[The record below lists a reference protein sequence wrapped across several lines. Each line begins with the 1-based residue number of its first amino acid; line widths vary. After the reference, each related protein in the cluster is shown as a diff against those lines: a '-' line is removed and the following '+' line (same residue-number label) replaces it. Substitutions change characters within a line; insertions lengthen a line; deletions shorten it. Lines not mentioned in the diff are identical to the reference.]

1 MDDSLLIAQRDG
13 WGVSLDTLTGKDD
26 LFDALYGMGE
36 IRLDDR
42 LSDGVIGE
50 GEAREAQREGWEW

>member
-1 MDDSLLIAQRDG
+1 M
-13 WGVSLDTLTGKDD
+13 DTLTGKYN
-26 LFDALYGMGE
+26 LFDALYGMRE

-50 GEAREAQREGWEW
+50 GEAREAQCEG

>member
-13 WGVSLDTLTGKDD
+13 RGIALDTLTGKDD

-42 LSDGVIGE
+42 LSDGVVGK
-50 GEAREAQREGWEW
+50 GEAREAQREG

>member
-13 WGVSLDTLTGKDD
+13 WGVSLDPLTGKDD
-26 LFDALYGMGE
+26 LFDTLYGMGE
-36 IRLDDR
+36 NRRDDC

>member
-1 MDDSLLIAQRDG
+1 MDDPLLIAQRDG
-13 WGVSLDTLTGKDD
+13 RGVALDPLTGKDD
-26 LFDALYGMGE
+26 LFDALYGVGE

-50 GEAREAQREGWEW
+50 SEAREAQREG

>member
-26 LFDALYGMGE
+26 LFDTLYGMGE
-36 IRLDDR
+36 IWLDDR

-50 GEAREAQREGWEW
+50 G